1 MADEKHGHDAHQ
13 EPNYIAV
20 FLWLSALTVLE
31 IGLTR
36 MGLPRAQM
44 VFGLV
49 ALAFTKAGLVALYFM
64 HLISERQ
71 LLKMI
76 VIIPV
81 IVGTI
86 FLIGVIPDA
95 LHKLL
100 RPA

>member
-1 MADEKHGHDAHQ
+1 MADDKHGHDAHP

-20 FLWLSALTVLE
+20 FLWLFALTVLE
-31 IGLTR
+31 VTLTR

-44 VFGLV
+44 VIGLV
-49 ALAFTKAGLVALYFM
+49 LLAFTKAGLVALYFM

-71 LLKMI
+71 LLKII
-76 VIIPV
+76 VLVPV

-86 FLIGVIPDA
+86 LLIGLVPDA
-95 LHKLL
+95 LHRIL